1 MSRVHFELRRSP
13 TWLENE
19 CQVAVVPGYF
29 WHLPLIY
36 SQIYSGAWAGH
47 FSYWLIEEKKQ
58 FPMLVSMLGVALF
71 GYIKL
76 PGAAPKP
83 ALLRVV
89 ETRNV
94 AVGHTFLIKHHDHM
108 EVATCVVKDEYRRHG
123 IGKILIDDAIEL
135 AGNLP
140 VIASCMPKSHAMS
153 MLFKKRGFVEI
164 KQFSLTQTGHA
175 GLRHWQY
182 SSNCRHLTS

>member
-1 MSRVHFELRRSP
+1 MSRLHFELGHSP
-13 TWLENE
+13 TSLENE
-19 CQVAVVPGYF
+19 CQVAVVPGHF

-36 SQIYSGAWAGH
+36 SQVHWGAWTGH

-58 FPMLVSMLGVALF
+58 FPMLVSMLGVAIF
-71 GYIKL
+71 GYVKL
-76 PGAAPKP
+76 PGVPLKP

-89 ETRNV
+89 ETKNM
-94 AVGHTFLIKHHDHM
+94 AVGHTFLIKHHNHM
-108 EVATCVVKDEYRRHG
+108 EVATCVVKAEYRRHG
-123 IGKILIDDAIEL
+123 IGRILIDDAIAL

-140 VIASCMPKSHAMS
+140 VVASCMPKSHAMT
-153 MLFKKRGFVEI
+153 MLLKKRGFVEI
-164 KQFSLTQTGHA
+164 KQFSPAQTGHV